1 MNNIYVIL
9 GPTCTG
15 KTSIAL
21 DLCKVL
27 GGEIISADSRQ
38 IYKYMDIGT
47 GKFPFGE
54 HNVNIKIWGYDL
66 VVPGRYFSVVDYFN
80 FASKKIEEII
90 KSGKKVFV
98 VGGTGFYID
107 VLTRRQEIT
116 GYVPNFVLREQLEN
130 KSVEELLSYLES
142 INTNLISINTN
153 LKSINSNRILNIDT
167 KNKVRI
173 IRAIEKELTKKNNG
187 TSLVNVLNN
196 VSFKFIGLQ
205 SDRSFLYDKVD
216 SWVNWIWE
224 NGLIEEVKGLIND
237 GYKDTHQMK
246 GLIYKDVVDFL
257 DGKTLEQET
266 MQRTKFDLHAYI
278 RRQQTWFKKNDQIQW
293 FEIKDKKLSEKVK
306 NFVLLR

>member
-27 GGEIISADSRQ
+27 GGEIISADSWQ
-38 IYKYMDIGT
+38 IYKYMNIGT

-130 KSVEELLSYLES
+130 KSVEELLSYL
-142 INTNLISINTN
+142 
-153 LKSINSNRILNIDT
+153 KSINSNRTLNIDT
-167 KNKVRI
+167 KNKVRL

-187 TSLVNVLNN
+187 TSLVNLLNN

>member
-9 GPTCTG
+9 GATCTG

-130 KSVEELLSYLES
+130 KSVDELLSY
-142 INTNLISINTN
+142 
-153 LKSINSNRILNIDT
+153 LKSINSNRTLNIDT
-167 KNKVRI
+167 KNKVRL

-187 TSLVNVLNN
+187 TSLVNLLNN